1 MTKIITHIII
11 VLLLFIGTT
20 YAQNKTFEERAK
32 QLSIKIDSITTKERK
47 LLKKE
52 IKNIEKLYNKD
63 EITIEEAEQRK
74 ADVTNLVAN
83 KIKTEVAKVEE
94 SLHNLVQNRVDNKIE
109 TENDGETIRFS
120 IGTNGFKI
128 KTSRDRKNKRTYSYT
143 VLAFGLNNLMN
154 DGNLNSIQDSEF
166 EFGGSRFFE
175 FGINY
180 KTRIFKDA
188 TIPHIN
194 YGLSVRYNNLR
205 FKEDKF
211 FATNGNQTFIENHP
225 LSLKKSNFKNVQ
237 LVVPVFLEFDFSKPK
252 MKDDE
257 KIFRRN
263 RNVRFGFGG
272 FGGINLKSKQ
282 VLKYKLDGKRVKEK
296 TKGDFNVNKFVYGL
310 NAFIGYKDT
319 SFYVKY
325 DLQDL
330 FKDSFKDQKNISFG
344 VRFDL

>member
-1 MTKIITHIII
+1 MTKIITHIIT

-20 YAQNKTFEERAK
+20 YAQNDTFEERVK
-32 QLSIKIDSITTKERK
+32 QLSIKIDSITTVERK
-47 LLKKE
+47 ALKKD
-52 IKNIEKLYNKD
+52 IRTIEKQYNND
-63 EITIEEAEQRK
+63 EITLEEAEQEK
-74 ADVTNLVAN
+74 QDVTALHAN
-83 KIKTEVAKVEE
+83 NIKTQVAKIETK
-94 SLHNLVQNRVDNKIE
+94 LHNLVQSRVDGNIAKSDAENGTMLYLGPKGLKIYKA
-109 TENDGETIRFS
+109 NQ
-120 IGTNGFKI
+120 GT
-128 KTSRDRKNKRTYSYT
+128 NKRTYSYT

-154 DGNLNSIQDSEF
+154 DGDLNSIQDSEF

-180 KTRIFKDA
+180 KTRIFKEA
-188 TIPHIN
+188 TVPYIN

-211 FATNGNQTFIENHP
+211 FTTNGDQTLIENHP

-252 MKDDE
+252 MKDGE
-257 KIFRRN
+257 KIFKRN
-263 RNVRFGFGG
+263 RNVRLGFGG

-282 VLKYKLDGKRVKEK
+282 VVKYKLDGKRVKDK
-296 TKGDFNVNKFVYGL
+296 TKGDFNVNRFVYGL

-330 FKDSFKDQKNISFG
+330 FKDNFKNQNNISFG